1 MALQEVFLNQSFER
15 GRVDLSSTLV
25 SSARSQILGPGQK
38 ILICANFKNSSDG
51 ENANAI
57 KAGGGGELKTDTHTA
72 GSERETERGREK
84 E

>member
-1 MALQEVFLNQSFER
+1 M
-15 GRVDLSSTLV
+15 

-57 KAGGGGELKTDTHTA
+57 KAGGGGELKTDTHT
-72 GSERETERGREK
+72 GSERETETGREK